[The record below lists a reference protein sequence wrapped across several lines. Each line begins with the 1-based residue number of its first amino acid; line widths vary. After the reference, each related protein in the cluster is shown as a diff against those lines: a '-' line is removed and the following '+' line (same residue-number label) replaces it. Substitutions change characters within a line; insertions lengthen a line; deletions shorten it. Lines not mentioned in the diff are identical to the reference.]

1 MTILLLLLLA
11 QQPVHDHHAG
21 VDRRGDA
28 VMGFSHEKT
37 THHFYLTATGG
48 VIDITANDA
57 GDAESAAQIRGHLT
71 HIRQMFSDGD
81 FTAPILIHATN
92 PPGTATMTRLKA
104 EITYSVEEI
113 PSGGRIRIA
122 TANAD
127 ALRAIHEFQRFQI
140 TDHRTGDPLTITKQ

>member
-48 VIDITANDA
+48 LIDITANDA

-81 FTAPILIHATN
+81 FTAPILIHAMN

-104 EITYSVEEI
+104 EITYSIEEI
-113 PSGGRIRIA
+113 PSGGRIRVA

-127 ALRAIHEFQRFQI
+127 ALRAIHEFMRFQI

>member
-1 MTILLLLLLA
+1 MTLLFLLLLI

-48 VIDITANDA
+48 LIEITANDA
-57 GDAESAAQIRGHLT
+57 ADAESAAQIRGHLG
-71 HIRQMFSDGD
+71 HIRQMFADGD
-81 FTAPILIHATN
+81 FTAPILIHAAD
-92 PPGTATMTRLKA
+92 PPGTSAMTRLKGA
-104 EITYSVEEI
+104 IRYSVEEI

-122 TANAD
+122 SENAE
-127 ALRAIHEFQRFQI
+127 ALRAIHEFLRFQI
-140 TDHRTGDPLTITKQ
+140 TDHRTGDPLTISKQ